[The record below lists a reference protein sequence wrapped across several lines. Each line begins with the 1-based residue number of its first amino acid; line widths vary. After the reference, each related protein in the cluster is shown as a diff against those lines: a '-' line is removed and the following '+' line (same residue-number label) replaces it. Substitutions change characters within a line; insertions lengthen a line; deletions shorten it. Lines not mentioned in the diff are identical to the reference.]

1 MLLATE
7 KADPER
13 FEVAARRWL
22 AMLCEDRQ
30 SAVDLLGLAQAAAAL
45 DALPTRRPAACA
57 AHPLCFVTYTLL
69 REQEYGRAS
78 TADAPPQS
86 DPPLRPSR

>member
-1 MLLATE
+1 MLLVIE

-13 FEVAARRWL
+13 FELAARRWL

-57 AHPLCFVTYTLL
+57 ALAAVS
-69 REQEYGRAS
+69 ERAGLPE
-78 TADAPPQS
+78 AARVLVAP
-86 DPPLRPSR
+86 

>member
-1 MLLATE
+1 MLLVIE

-13 FEVAARRWL
+13 FELAARRWL

-30 SAVDLLGLAQAAAAL
+30 SAVDLLGLAQAAVAL

-57 AHPLCFVTYTLL
+57 ALATVC
-69 REQEYGRAS
+69 QRAGAARRGARACS
-78 TADAPPQS
+78 ALAPDVASPT
-86 DPPLRPSR
+86 R

>member
-1 MLLATE
+1 MLLVIE
-7 KADPER
+7 KAEPER
-13 FEVAARRWL
+13 FELATRRWL